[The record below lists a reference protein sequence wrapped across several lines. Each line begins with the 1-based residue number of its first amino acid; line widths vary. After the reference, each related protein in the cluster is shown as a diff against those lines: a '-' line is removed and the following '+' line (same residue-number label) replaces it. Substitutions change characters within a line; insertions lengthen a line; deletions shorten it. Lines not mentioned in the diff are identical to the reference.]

1 MFCNLLGEQLGQ
13 GCCASFPPT
22 AFVSSSKKAADD
34 LAISENSLKKFN
46 WGSGEGSQ
54 PAISGSSFNQR
65 PPAWLRLQFY
75 IFKMIQIIHKYFK
88 RVYLEVLLCWELN
101 IAIIKIKHI
110 DNKLQYNSS
119 MWEHLPKRRGALL
132 HKKRLIAPMHWTQSS
147 GLVWPRL

>member
-34 LAISENSLKKFN
+34 LAISENSLKN

-65 PPAWLRLQFY
+65 PPAWLRLQLLYFQDDP
-75 IFKMIQIIHKYFK
+75 KNIQIFQ

-110 DNKLQYNSS
+110 ENKLQCGNICPREE
-119 MWEHLPKRRGALL
+119 EHYCIK
-132 HKKRLIAPMHWTQSS
+132 KKRLIAPMHWTWSS